1 MEKSQGM
8 PKECVANEAN
18 KSCYGKF
25 IMEYS
30 VLAMDKDGKA
40 SQCNC

>member
-1 MEKSQGM
+1 MLK
-8 PKECVANEAN
+8 KCVANEAN
-18 KSCYGKF
+18 KCCYGKLR
-25 IMEYS
+25 MEYS